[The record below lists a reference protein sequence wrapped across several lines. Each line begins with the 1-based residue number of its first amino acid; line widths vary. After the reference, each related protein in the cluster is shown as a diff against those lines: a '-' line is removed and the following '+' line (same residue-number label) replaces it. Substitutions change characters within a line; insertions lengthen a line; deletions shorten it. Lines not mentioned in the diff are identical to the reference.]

1 MRLNYYD
8 FLRGIAILMVVAIH
22 TEPAY
27 HFESMQGV
35 LVIMVRQVLNCAV
48 PIFFAI
54 SGYFLA
60 MKKLETKKEIFSFWR
75 HQIPKV
81 YIPVLIWSLPY
92 LFLFLRASKEPLLI
106 LIQYLICGYSVYYFI
121 AVIIQYYLLLP
132 VLQNIKRWRGVKP
145 CILISVVSIVLVTY
159 LLEIRGMSL
168 PLVVYAGHG
177 DLWLMFFVIGIVL
190 RRSPLNCSLWWCV
203 GLVILSFVWQMVEAY
218 WLYSFNGGGLG
229 IKPSSFLFSM
239 SVILFLF
246 HPLVVSRYSE
256 RKRCIRWI
264 RGLGR
269 ISFGVYL
276 IHCFF
281 ILILSRMGM
290 GQLPWSL
297 LWMVVVVASIMTIA
311 IFKKLFP
318 KFLNQYLGF

>member
-22 TEPAY
+22 TGPAY

-35 LVIMVRQVLNCAV
+35 LVVMVRQVLNCAV

-60 MKKLETKKEIFSFWR
+60 MKKLETKKEIFLFWR

-92 LFLFLRASKEPLLI
+92 LFLSLRAGKEPLLV
-106 LIQYLICGYSVYYFI
+106 LIQYLICGCSVYYFI

-132 VLQNIKRWRGVKP
+132 VLQNVKRGGVKL
-145 CILISVVSIVLVTY
+145 CILISMASIVLVTY
-159 LLEIRGMSL
+159 LLQIRGLSL

-177 DLWLMFFVIGIVL
+177 DLWLMFFVIGIFL
-190 RRSPLNCSLWWCV
+190 RRSPLGCSLWWYV
-203 GLVILSFVWQMVEAY
+203 GMVILSFFWQMVESY
-218 WLYSFNGGGLG
+218 GLYSFQGSGLG

-239 SVILFLF
+239 SVILSLF
-246 HPLVVSRYSE
+246 HPLVVNRYSE

-264 RGLGR
+264 RELGR

-281 ILILSRMGM
+281 IQILSYAGLR
-290 GQLPWSL
+290 QLPWGL
-297 LWMVVVVASIMTIA
+297 L
-311 IFKKLFP
+311 
-318 KFLNQYLGF
+318 